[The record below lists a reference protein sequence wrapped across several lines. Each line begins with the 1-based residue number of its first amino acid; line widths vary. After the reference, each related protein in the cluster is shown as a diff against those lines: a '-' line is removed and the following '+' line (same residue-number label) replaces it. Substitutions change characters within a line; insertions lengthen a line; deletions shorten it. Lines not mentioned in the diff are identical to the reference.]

1 MRVRNRHL
9 VFWGTGLKLNEH
21 EQAEFSEGRERL
33 MEAALGL
40 FTERSFVDVPIHEI
54 AEAAGMT
61 RSAPYYHFRNKE
73 ELYAAVMKRQF
84 QNLYNGISER
94 LAQAETFR
102 DSLIAVI
109 DVVVE
114 MSRTPFGRFM
124 NDFQQHMSADI
135 QRSIMGETL
144 RPADF
149 FLPVFQRAYASGEF
163 RRVTPEFAVRLFF
176 MLLVGYREVSTKE
189 AEHFQGDLET
199 KMPTSIELVDFFLQ
213 GV

>member
-1 MRVRNRHL
+1 M
-9 VFWGTGLKLNEH
+9 LNDQVQDEI
-21 EQAEFSEGRERL
+21 SEGRERL
-33 MEAALGL
+33 MEAALEL

-73 ELYAAVMKRQF
+73 DLYAAVMKRQF
-84 QNLYNGISER
+84 ANIYNGISER
-94 LAQAETFR
+94 LAQAESFR
-102 DSLIAVI
+102 DSLVAII
-109 DVVVE
+109 DVVAE

-135 QRSIMGETL
+135 QHSIIGETR

-149 FLPVFQRAYASGEF
+149 FLPVFQRAYEAGEF
-163 RRVTPEFAVRLFF
+163 HRVTPEFAVRLFF

-189 AEHFQGDLET
+189 AELFQGNLET
-199 KMPTSIELVDFFLQ
+199 EMPNPKALVDFFLQ

>member
-1 MRVRNRHL
+1 MIVHSVRYSYASRHVKVRSRPLAGLAVNLSIMRVRNRHL

-33 MEAALGL
+33 MEAALEL

-84 QNLYNGISER
+84 QNLYNGISDR
-94 LAQAETFR
+94 LGQAETFR

-109 DVVVE
+109 DVVIE

-124 NDFQQHMSADI
+124 NDFQQHM
-135 QRSIMGETL
+135 
-144 RPADF
+144 
-149 FLPVFQRAYASGEF
+149 
-163 RRVTPEFAVRLFF
+163 
-176 MLLVGYREVSTKE
+176 
-189 AEHFQGDLET
+189 
-199 KMPTSIELVDFFLQ
+199 
-213 GV
+213 

>member
-1 MRVRNRHL
+1 MLNERVRDE
-9 VFWGTGLKLNEH
+9 T
-21 EQAEFSEGRERL
+21 SEGRERL
-33 MEAALGL
+33 MEAALEL

-73 ELYAAVMKRQF
+73 DLYAAVMKRQF
-84 QNLYNGISER
+84 ANLYNGISQR
-94 LAQAETFR
+94 LVEAETFR
-102 DSLIAVI
+102 ESLITII
-109 DVVVE
+109 DVVAE

-124 NDFQQHMSADI
+124 HDFQQHISTDI

-149 FLPVFQRAYASGEF
+149 FLPVFQRAYEAGEF
-163 RRVTPEFAVRLFF
+163 ERVTPEFAVHLFF

-189 AEHFQGDLET
+189 AALFQGDLKT
-199 KMPTSIELVDFFLQ
+199 ATPTSMELVDFFLQ